1 MLGTEF
7 QFISLSDHSLV
18 TKMGKLYQPVRVG
31 TVSTKTQNG
40 LQENVE
46 TWTWIHVVKMQSS
59 NFPEIHSDG
68 MHL

>member
-7 QFISLSDHSLV
+7 QFNSHSAHILV

-31 TVSTKTQNG
+31 TVSTEKQNG
-40 LQENVE
+40 LQQNVE
-46 TWTWIHVVKMQSS
+46 KWTWIHVVKMQSS